1 MVASQAQTTID
12 WKDLTDF
19 TPKQQAAAESMYSH
33 RYILYGGARGGGKSR
48 FLRWSL
54 VEYLIYLF
62 QECNVSGAKVMLACE
77 TYPEL
82 QYRQISK
89 IQLEMPSWLGD
100 LRDSQADGLRFKL
113 AEGLGS
119 GMICLRNLDK
129 PAKYQSAEFAAVA
142 VDELTK
148 IQKTTFDILRGSLRW
163 PGVSHTLFMGA
174 TNPGGAGH
182 GWVKALWIDR
192 KFPPEMMP
200 MANDFKFIQSLP
212 ADNPHLDKSYWDE
225 LNSLPEQLR
234 KAWVNG
240 DWNVFQ
246 GMAFPQWSADHICND
261 FDIPSH
267 WPRTVGIDWGYA
279 NPFAAV
285 WIATEPDT
293 GRVYLYRE
301 AYKSG
306 LTDPTQAR
314 LIKELSGDE
323 SIRTY
328 YADPS
333 MWATKSQQDVI
344 TSTADIYRENGVL
357 LAPGDNDRLSG
368 KRKIDTL
375 LGNLPDGRPGFQV
388 FRSCTNFTRTLPVLS
403 YDLTRVEDVDT
414 KQEDHIFDAL
424 KYALTRKQKQSQ
436 QAPAKPHP
444 LMGLKGKGIF

>member
-1 MVASQAQTTID
+1 MESPQTQATID
-12 WKDLTDF
+12 WKELTAF
-19 TPKQQAAAESMYSH
+19 TSRQQEAAESMYTH

-48 FLRWSL
+48 FLRWAL

-62 QECNVSGAKVMLACE
+62 QECGISGAKVMLACE

-82 QYRQISK
+82 QDRQISK

-113 AEGLGS
+113 AEGLGG

-148 IQKTTFDILRGSLRW
+148 IQKSTFDILRGSLRW

-192 KFPPEMMP
+192 KFPPEMIP
-200 MANDFKFIQSLP
+200 MAADFRFIQSLP
-212 ADNPHLDKSYWDE
+212 IDNPHLDKSYWDE
-225 LNSLPEQLR
+225 LNSLPETLR

-240 DWNVFQ
+240 DWNIFQ
-246 GMAFPQWSADHICND
+246 GMAFPQWSADHVCND

-314 LIKELSGDE
+314 LG
-323 SIRTY
+323 
-328 YADPS
+328 
-333 MWATKSQQDVI
+333 TKSD
-344 TSTADIYRENGVL
+344 TAAAKKCGI
-357 LAPGDNDRLSG
+357 
-368 KRKIDTL
+368 
-375 LGNLPDGRPGFQV
+375 PDGTLRAWPNKKDINRV
-388 FRSCTNFTRTLPVLS
+388 IELMLERRTETAMEMLAGSL
-403 YDLTRVEDVDT
+403 VEAAAVKVRGLGSRDEKV
-414 KQEDHIFDAL
+414 KQAVATEILNRGLGEPEQNIKLGVQLIWSPH
-424 KYALTRKQKQSQ
+424 KPKQ
-436 QAPAKPHP
+436 P
-444 LMGLKGKGIF
+444 